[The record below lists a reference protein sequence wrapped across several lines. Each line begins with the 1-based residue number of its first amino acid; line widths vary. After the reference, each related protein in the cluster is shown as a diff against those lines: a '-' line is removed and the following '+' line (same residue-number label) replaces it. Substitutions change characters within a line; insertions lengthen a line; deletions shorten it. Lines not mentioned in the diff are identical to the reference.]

1 MQFESNFARQHF
13 GAPCQRRIKNV
24 HTTGQRF
31 KKAFFLDLQNL
42 GDALFIGLQARV
54 GVAHLHHQIGYQ
66 LVEKRRFFAQQVA
79 VANRAADDAALHVA
93 AAFVGRHHAVAHQKS
108 RGTDVV
114 GDHAQALVVQV
125 FFAGLAR
132 GSLDQRVKDV
142 DLVIAVHM
150 LQDGGQALQAHAGVH
165 AGRGQFD
172 QAAVGLH
179 VELHEHVVP
188 DLNESVAIFAWTAGW
203 AARDVR
209 AMVVK
214 NFGARAAGAGVS
226 HHPEVV

>member
-1 MQFESNFARQHF
+1 MKERRLFA
-13 GAPCQRRIKNV
+13 
-24 HTTGQRF
+24 
-31 KKAFFLDLQNL
+31 
-42 GDALFIGLQARV
+42 
-54 GVAHLHHQIGYQ
+54 Q
-66 LVEKRRFFAQQVA
+66 LVAM
-79 VANRAADDAALHVA
+79 ANGAADDAALHVA
-93 AAFVGRHHAVAHQKS
+93 AAFVGRHHAVTHQK
-108 RGTDVV
+108 RGGADVV

-132 GSLDQRVKDV
+132 GSIDQRVKDV
-142 DLVIAVHM
+142 DLVVAVHM
-150 LQDGGQALQAHAGVH
+150 LQDGGQSLQAHAGVH

-188 DLNESVAIFAWTAGW
+188 DLNEAVAIFAWTAGW

-209 AMVVK
+209 AVVVK
-214 NFGARAAGAGVS
+214 NLGARTAGAGVG

>member
-1 MQFESNFARQHF
+1 M
-13 GAPCQRRIKNV
+13 
-24 HTTGQRF
+24 
-31 KKAFFLDLQNL
+31 
-42 GDALFIGLQARV
+42 
-54 GVAHLHHQIGYQ
+54 
-66 LVEKRRFFAQQVA
+66 EKRRFFAQQVA

-108 RGTDVV
+108 RGADVI

-150 LQDGGQALQAHAGVH
+150 LQDGSQALQAHAGVH
-165 AGRGQFD
+165 AGGGQFD

-188 DLNESVAIFAWTAGW
+188 DLNEAVAVFVRTAGW

-214 NFGARAAGAGVS
+214 NFGARAAGACVS